1 MEELNEENKLY
12 DSIEVA
18 KLFLSVMGLFK
29 HNIIKSFEHTGIT
42 APQAMVMGILSKE
55 KKIKISGLSN
65 KLGLSNST
73 VSGIV
78 DRLEK
83 QGIVERERSRED
95 RRVVYVNICP
105 KFNEVHG
112 DAHKLIRENTAN
124 VIKKATPEEIS
135 KIVEGLSI
143 LKKLLIE

>member
-1 MEELNEENKLY
+1 MQELNEENKSY

-29 HNIIKSFEHTGIT
+29 QNIIKSFEETGIT
-42 APQAMVMGILSKE
+42 APQAMLMGILSKE
-55 KKIKISGLSN
+55 KKMKISELSN

-83 QGIVERERSRED
+83 QGIVERERSHED
-95 RRVVYVNICP
+95 RRVVYVNICT

-124 VIKKATPEEIS
+124 VMKKATPEEIN

-143 LKKLLIE
+143 LKKILVE

>member
-1 MEELNEENKLY
+1 MKESNEKDNLDEH
-12 DSIEVA
+12 IEVA
-18 KLFLSVMGLFK
+18 KLLLSVMGLFK
-29 HNIIKSFEHTGIT
+29 HNIIKSFEDTGIT

-55 KKIKISGLSN
+55 KKMKITELSN

-73 VSGIV
+73 VSGII

-83 QGIVERERSRED
+83 QGIVERERSCED

-105 KFNEVHG
+105 KFNEIHG

-124 VIKKATPEEIS
+124 VMKKATPEEIS

-143 LKKLLIE
+143 LKKLLVE